1 MEQWKDFDF
10 GKFKGISVS
19 ARDDEDSERFIRRF
33 MKKVR
38 NEGILD
44 EAWEKSYYEKPSVR
58 RRKKSARA
66 RFLTKIED
74 KQKGNF

>member
-1 MEQWKDFDF
+1 VSQWKDFDNS
-10 GKFKGISVS
+10 KFKGIVVAS
-19 ARDDEDSERFIRRF
+19 RDDEDTEKFIRRF

-44 EAWEKSYYEKPSVR
+44 EQWEKSYYEKPSVR

-66 RFLTKIED
+66 RFLKKIED
-74 KQKGNF
+74 KENGNF

>member
-1 MEQWKDFDF
+1 VAQWKEHDFSR
-10 GKFKGISVS
+10 FKGIAVT

-38 NEGILD
+38 NEGILNELWD
-44 EAWEKSYYEKPSVR
+44 KSHYEKPSVR

-66 RFLTKIED
+66 RFLRKIED
-74 KQKGNF
+74 KERGNF